1 MTCKTGVFALIV
13 SSIACEDQSW
23 AFDVN
28 GSCARKHK
36 VGNFRI
42 FGNGHDLCS
51 VRCDVITCKSVLCR
65 YQAVYD
71 LHVCR
76 RQYSGT
82 CAINKS
88 TIKQWLLWFYLLH
101 WELWATH
108 WFFSS
113 PSSLY
118 NMSILEGPDFVF
130 YKQSLVN
137 KESNLQRGVFTSFS
151 TFPHCFI
158 GYLLLFMGFYED
170 IMYARY

>member
-51 VRCDVITCKSVLCR
+51 VRCDVITCKSVLYR
-65 YQAVYD
+65 YQAVHD

-88 TIKQWLLWFYLLH
+88 TIKQWLDFICFIGNYGQHIDFSL
-101 WELWATH
+101 LWAA
-108 WFFSS
+108 
-113 PSSLY
+113 Y

-130 YKQSLVN
+130 YKQSQVN
-137 KESNLQRGVFTSFS
+137 KESNLQRGVFTPFS

-158 GYLLLFMGFYED
+158 GYLLFFMGFYED